1 MPMKVYIQVK
11 KLGKRMQT
19 VGSIPYEL
27 ETCPA
32 TLRELIVCMVNQG
45 VERYNERLRSGEQN
59 KALSEAEIQDMSQVG
74 KIAFGR
80 RKTEKIDGKRNEFH
94 IVKQAEYPVYQGIHD
109 AIVSKDIWD
118 AAQAFTDGLYRF
130 FVGEQEITELDALLQ
145 LCEGDTIAI
154 IRLTMLTGGLF

>member
-32 TLRELIVCMVNQG
+32 TLRELIVCMVTQG
-45 VERYNERLRSGEQN
+45 VVEYNERLHSGEQY
-59 KALSEAEIQDMSQVG
+59 KALSDTQIQDMSQVG
-74 KIAFGR
+74 KIAFGIPFGER
-80 RKTEKIDGKRNEFH
+80 EANPQKA
-94 IVKQAEYPVYQGIHD
+94 V
-109 AIVSKDIWD
+109 D
-118 AAQAFTDGLYRF
+118 AALLAFSDGLYRF
-130 FVGEQEITELDALLQ
+130 FVGEQEITELDVPLH

-154 IRLTMLTGGLF
+154 IRLVMLTGGLF

>member
-32 TLRELIVCMVNQG
+32 TLRELIVCMVIRGVDEYNQ
-45 VERYNERLRSGEQN
+45 RLQSGEQY
-59 KALSEAEIQDMSQVG
+59 KALSDSEIQDMGQVG
-74 KIAFGR
+74 KIAFGIPFGQ
-80 RKTEKIDGKRNEFH
+80 KEADPAKA
-94 IVKQAEYPVYQGIHD
+94 V
-109 AIVSKDIWD
+109 D
-118 AAQAFTDGLYRF
+118 AALLAFSDGLYRF
-130 FVGEQEITELDALLQ
+130 FVGEQEITALDAPLQ
-145 LCEGDTIAI
+145 LQEGDTIAI